1 MIYFILIFIQL
12 VASTT
17 HIFGKALTNDLDP
30 SIVLF
35 FRALFASIFFI
46 LVLLARKENLF
57 KIEKKDL
64 LSFIFVGWLNIPL
77 NQFLFFASIKLTTP
91 SNVALAYALTP
102 VFITFLAKTFLQE
115 ELMPLRLIGV
125 VTAFVGIGIIQVEN
139 GISLS
144 SKNFLGN
151 ILALLATFSWATY
164 STYSKPLIIKYG
176 STFSTAVAMIFGF
189 LLYLPIVLQ
198 QNFLAEAS
206 QIQIVHWV
214 EILYLAIMTS
224 GIVYL
229 LWFYAIKRLPVSKVG
244 VFQNLQPIFTTI
256 LSVIIF
262 NQQITNEYLFGGLMV
277 ILGVVL
283 TQCS

>member
-1 MIYFILIFIQL
+1 MIYFILVFIQL
-12 VASTT
+12 IASTT
-17 HIFGKALTNDLDP
+17 HIFGKALTNDLEP

-46 LVLLARKENLF
+46 LVLFVRKENLF
-57 KIEKKDL
+57 KIEIKDI
-64 LSFIFVGWLNIPL
+64 LSFIFIGVLNIPL

-102 VFITFLAKTFLQE
+102 VFIMFLAKTFLKE
-115 ELMPLRLIGV
+115 ELKLLCLIGV
-125 VTAFVGIGIIQVEN
+125 VIAFVGIGIIQMEN

-151 ILALLATFSWATY
+151 ILALLATFSWAMY

-176 STFSTAVAMIFGF
+176 SIFSTAIAMILGF
-189 LLYLPIVLQ
+189 LLYLPIALI
-198 QNFLAEAS
+198 QNSFAEVS
-206 QIQIVHWV
+206 QIKIVHWF
-214 EILYLAIMTS
+214 EILYLAIITS

-283 TQCS
+283 TQRS

>member
-12 VASTT
+12 IASTT
-17 HIFGKALTNDLDP
+17 HIFGKALTNYLEP

-35 FRALFASIFFI
+35 FRALFASIFFTI
-46 LVLLARKENLF
+46 VLLVRKEHIF
-57 KIEKKDL
+57 KIEKKDI
-64 LSFIFVGWLNIPL
+64 LSFVFIGALNIPL
-77 NQFLFFASIKLTTP
+77 NQFLFFSSIKLTTP

-102 VFITFLAKTFLQE
+102 VFIMFLAKTFLQE
-115 ELMPLRLIGV
+115 ELRLLRMIGMV
-125 VTAFVGIGIIQVEN
+125 IAFVGTGIIQLEN

-151 ILALLATFSWATY
+151 VLALLATFSWAMY

-176 STFSTAVAMIFGF
+176 SIFSTAVAMIFGF
-189 LLYLPIVLQ
+189 LLYLPIAFL
-198 QNFLAEAS
+198 QNFLAEVS
-206 QIQIVHWV
+206 QIRIVHWF

-224 GIVYL
+224 GVVYL
-229 LWFYAIKRLPVSKVG
+229 LWFYAIKHLPVSKVG
-244 VFQNLQPIFTTI
+244 VFQNLQPVFTTI

-262 NQQITNEYLFGGLMV
+262 NQQLTNEYLFGGLMV

-283 TQCS
+283 TQRS